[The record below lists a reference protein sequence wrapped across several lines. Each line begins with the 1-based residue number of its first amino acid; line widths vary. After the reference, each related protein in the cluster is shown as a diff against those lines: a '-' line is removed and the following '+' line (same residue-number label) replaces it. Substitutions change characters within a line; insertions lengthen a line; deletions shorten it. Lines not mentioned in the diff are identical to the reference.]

1 MFLVLAIVF
10 FGVYT
15 ANVVMGAYANTP
27 FVGGVGE
34 MLFLLAASVAFVA
47 GILKKE
53 AADQQSHSDNE

>member
-1 MFLVLAIVF
+1 L
-10 FGVYT
+10 
-15 ANVVMGAYANTP
+15 GAYANTL

-53 AADQQSHSDNE
+53 AVAQQSDSDNE